1 MKEHADIHY
10 DKLGMLLAE
19 LSLQEGTVVLFPCHL
34 GNVGRAKSV
43 VTEKLLVQTECPY
56 VTVAVKSQ
64 L

>member
-1 MKEHADIHY
+1 
-10 DKLGMLLAE
+10 MLLAE

-43 VTEKLLVQTECPY
+43 VTEKLLVRTESPY